1 MTLFHTL
8 LIADDGA
15 SEADVSAVASAV
27 KGREHLVRAAL
38 DLVLVAQGEPPGAAP
53 TERPVHRYFSDVMRV
68 GRPPLGVLPRIAA
81 RVLSA

>member
-8 LIADDGA
+8 LVADDS
-15 SEADVSAVASAV
+15 SEADVAAVASTV
-27 KGREHLVRAAL
+27 TDREPLVRAAL
-38 DLVLVAQGEPPGAAP
+38 DLVLEAQGEPPGGVAAS
-53 TERPVHRYFSDVMRV
+53 ERPVHRYFSDAMRV